1 MILLHTIEGEIMINP
16 KYVLY
21 IEQTCFGSDVHYG
34 TNNPCFEYKLFSVK
48 ETPSEIKELINK
60 FYIPF

>member
-1 MILLHTIEGEIMINP
+1 MINP